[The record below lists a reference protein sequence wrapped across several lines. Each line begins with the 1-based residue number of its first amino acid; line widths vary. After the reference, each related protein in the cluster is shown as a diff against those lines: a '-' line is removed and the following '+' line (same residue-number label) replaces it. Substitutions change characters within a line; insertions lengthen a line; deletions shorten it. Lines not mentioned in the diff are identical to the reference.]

1 VHVVTPNKKVGSG
14 PLARYK
20 TCKANAKA
28 SGAKWGYET
37 TVGAG
42 LPIVGY
48 TINNL
53 YYLAIICILLCFL
66 ITGGCG
72 VADLGIAE
80 GGSGSDR
87 RRGQKD

>member
-1 VHVVTPNKKVGSG
+1 MHVVTPNKKVGSG

-48 TINNL
+48 TINHL
-53 YYLAIICILLCFL
+53 YSY
-66 ITGGCG
+66 
-72 VADLGIAE
+72 
-80 GGSGSDR
+80 
-87 RRGQKD
+87 